1 MPVSKSRRRKAS
13 RRGASSHQRRSAST
27 SSTSVRKL
35 SPAQYERRRRLGWGL
50 VALGVVIFSQHL
62 VSHMGLFIV
71 VSSGW
76 DDLLIGY
83 PVAALLG
90 AGGAVLLSKT

>member
-1 MPVSKSRRRKAS
+1 MPVSKPRRRQTS
-13 RRGASSHQRRSAST
+13 RRGGSTQRRSGST
-27 SSTSVRKL
+27 SATSGRKL
-35 SPAQYERRRRLGWGL
+35 TPAQYERRQRQGWGL
-50 VALGVVIFSQHL
+50 VALGVVVFSQHL
-62 VSHMGLFIV
+62 VSHMGFFIV
-71 VSSGW
+71 ISSGW

>member
-1 MPVSKSRRRKAS
+1 M
-13 RRGASSHQRRSAST
+13 
-27 SSTSVRKL
+27 
-35 SPAQYERRRRLGWGL
+35 
-50 VALGVVIFSQHL
+50 ALGVVVFSQHL
-62 VSHMGLFIV
+62 VSHMGFFIV
-71 VSSGW
+71 ISSGW